1 MEKLKRQLLNGLK
14 SPRNISYP
22 AESRKIW
29 HRHFPGYKTAYLLL
43 WLRLKYRTE
52 VFGAFYFITLLIFL
66 STSNLKIDHSDRSS
80 QQQVI
85 KHLGLN
91 PILLPIGNRK
101 AVMSAGELVLR
112 LIFIEQKKMKNGK
125 QKQSAEVLLESENN
139 EENFGKSELQLLN
152 LIAEIIVEIILE
164 DEEKEQ
170 KI

>member
-1 MEKLKRQLLNGLK
+1 M
-14 SPRNISYP
+14 
-22 AESRKIW
+22 
-29 HRHFPGYKTAYLLL
+29 
-43 WLRLKYRTE
+43 
-52 VFGAFYFITLLIFL
+52 FGALYFITLLIFL
-66 STSNLKIDHSDRSS
+66 STSNLKIDHSDCSS
-80 QQQVI
+80 KQQVI
-85 KHLGLN
+85 KHFGLN
-91 PILLPIGNRK
+91 HILLPIGNRK

-125 QKQSAEVLLESENN
+125 QKQPAEVLLESENN